1 MKVTKSEATALFCKV
16 ETYKSDEH
24 HALVGGNPQTN
35 NVQSSTEGK
44 KKKEASERELVSIC
58 NEP

>member
-1 MKVTKSEATALFCKV
+1 MKVTKTEATALFCQV

-44 KKKEASERELVSIC
+44 QKKKHLRGS
-58 NEP
+58 